1 MEVMQKD
8 LPPLIQEIAAI
19 IGEANALRVVSRYG
33 GRRLY
38 FGAIRHDL
46 KAIIGAD
53 QTRALVR
60 HFASVQV
67 SIPLCT
73 EHLRN
78 ARNAA
83 LHARFDI
90 LSKTMSTRRAANELA
105 VEFVM
110 TERHVWRLLKIADSP
125 AEASPELH
133 DKRTAKV

>member
-1 MEVMQKD
+1 MSAMDTD

-33 GRRLY
+33 GRRLL

-53 QTRALVR
+53 ETRALVQR
-60 HFASVQV
+60 FQGVEVA
-67 SIPLCT
+67 IPLCT

-90 LSKTMSTRRAANELA
+90 LSKTMSTRRAVNELA
-105 VEFVM
+105 VEFAV
-110 TERHVWRLLKIADSP
+110 TERHVWRLLKIADIP
-125 AEASPELH
+125 AEPMPAAQPRH
-133 DKRTAKV
+133 TAKA